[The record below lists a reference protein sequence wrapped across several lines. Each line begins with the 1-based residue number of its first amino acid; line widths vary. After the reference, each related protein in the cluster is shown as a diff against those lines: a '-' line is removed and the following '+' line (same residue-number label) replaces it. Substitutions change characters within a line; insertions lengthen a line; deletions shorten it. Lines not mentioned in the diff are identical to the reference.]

1 MDTGV
6 PFLLTIEFDGGPE
19 LLRLAARLQ
28 IVARKYGF
36 KPTWLVGVGAL
47 RHPAALEPLARW
59 QRDGEAEVGV
69 LLEPGLVP
77 PLVDLGEEGRRPF
90 LTDFPE
96 KVMEEKLTWFTEAL
110 GTSLGRRPVAIR
122 LARPSVDDRYY
133 SLLSKLGY
141 KVDLS
146 VVPHA
151 KIDTSDFSAYSEKA
165 YLTPQ
170 GIFEVPRTVRRHK
183 HSPFIEDLL
192 LLPGVAG
199 EFTRRFFPTLRCYRL
214 RRGNRH
220 NLRVLTVEGLKSGP
234 GHLDLR
240 IAAGDWKRGDVL
252 LRDLQRVL
260 ASVQTKAAG
269 LSAEEFLQRHKNEQ
283 LRKGLV

>member
-1 MDTGV
+1 MEPGV

-36 KPTWLVGVGAL
+36 KPVWLVGVGAL
-47 RHPAALEPLARW
+47 KHPTVLEPLARW
-59 QRDGEAEVGV
+59 QRDGEAEVGALV
-69 LLEPGLVP
+69 EPGLVP
-77 PLVDLGEEGRRPF
+77 PLVDLGPEGRRPF

-96 KVMEEKLTWFTEAL
+96 KVMEEKLVWITETLEKAV
-110 GTSLGRRPVAIR
+110 GRRPVTVR

-133 SLLSKLGY
+133 GFLAKLGY
-141 KVDLS
+141 KVDLT

-151 KIDTSDFSAYSEKA
+151 KIDTSDFTAYSEKA

-170 GIFEVPRTVRRHK
+170 GLFEVPRTVRRRK
-183 HSPFIEDLL
+183 YGPFIEDLL
-192 LLPGVAG
+192 RLPGLPGIWA
-199 EFTRRFFPTLRCYRL
+199 RRFFPTLRCYRL
-214 RRGNRH
+214 RKGNRR
-220 NLRVLTVEGLKSGP
+220 NLRILTLEGLKSGP
-234 GHLDLR
+234 GHFDLR
-240 IAAGDWKRGDVL
+240 IAAGDWKRGDAL

-260 ASVQTKAAG
+260 ASVQTLVSG
-269 LSAEEFLQRHKNEQ
+269 LSAEEFLQRYKNEQ